1 MSADP
6 LSLAAPCFSLA
17 CWLIIITLRFRSLFP
32 PSRALSA
39 THAAAV
45 RMEGSALDA
54 SAIVGQAEG
63 PCVVSYTRRDLIIYA
78 LGIGAETRKF
88 VHENDVA
95 FGAFPT
101 YPLVLPYKGTS
112 SDVVPF
118 PGEVDCVGVVVDG
131 AVSTPC
137 EQHV

>member
-1 MSADP
+1 MRSP
-6 LSLAAPCFSLA
+6 PR
-17 CWLIIITLRFRSLFP
+17 TLLQQ
-32 PSRALSA
+32 
-39 THAAAV
+39 

-63 PCVVSYTRRDLIIYA
+63 PFAVSYTRRDLIIYA
-78 LGIGAETRKF
+78 LGIGAEARRF
-88 VHENDVA
+88 VDENDVA

-118 PGEVDCVGVVVDG
+118 PGEVDCVVAVVH
-131 AVSTPC
+131 AALSTPC
-137 EQHV
+137 E